1 MSGLLILARPH
12 TSLLDGPRLAW
23 WLTHAVGMRGALFP
37 IDPDYARHPV
47 WSRLLRTYGRMAGG
61 HRMIALDSE
70 SPFGLRTLARALR
83 GGNAVALFPQ
93 GTGLREG
100 PDRPDRP
107 GAQWLIRQTCPDVLA
122 VRAGPW
128 GFVAEKGEER
138 HAPGI
143 EFSL

>member
-23 WLTHAVGMRGALFP
+23 WLTHSVGMRGALFP

-143 EFSL
+143 EFGL

>member
-143 EFSL
+143 EFGL

>member
-23 WLTHAVGMRGALFP
+23 WLTNVGMRGALFP
-37 IDPDYARHPV
+37 VDPDYARHPV
-47 WSRLLRTYGRMAGG
+47 WSRLLRIYGRMAGG

-107 GAQWLIRQTCPDVLA
+107 GAQWLIRQIYPEVLA
-122 VRAGPW
+122 VRVGPR
-128 GFVAEKGEER
+128 GFVTEKREDLQ
-138 HAPGI
+138 ASGI
-143 EFSL
+143 EFGL